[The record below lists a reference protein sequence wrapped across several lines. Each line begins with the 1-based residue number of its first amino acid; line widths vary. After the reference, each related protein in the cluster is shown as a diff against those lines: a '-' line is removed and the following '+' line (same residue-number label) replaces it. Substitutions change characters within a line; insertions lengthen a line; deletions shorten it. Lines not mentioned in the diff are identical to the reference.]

1 MSVCWACAY
10 PLPEGVLFCSSCG
23 VIQPPNPQRSHFEVL
38 GIQAKYQV
46 DLGDLERRFKD
57 LSRQL
62 HPDRFVLA
70 EPAERRYSLLH
81 TTAVNDAYRHL
92 RVPRKRAEYLMALW
106 GRPVTEQSSRTAAL
120 PLEFLEEVMELRER
134 LAEAHMAGDRA
145 ALESELKQ
153 VRGILAELDVEI
165 EQRFHEH
172 LLTEPTDRWKIEDRL
187 EYLLHRQKYLS
198 NIVAEHGA

>member
-1 MSVCWACAY
+1 MSACWACSSAMG
-10 PLPEGVLFCSSCG
+10 EGVLFCPVCA
-23 VIQPPNPQRSHFEVL
+23 VIQPPNPQRNHFEVL
-38 GIQAKYQV
+38 GIQAQYQI
-46 DLGDLERRFKD
+46 DSGELERRFKD
-57 LSRQL
+57 LSRLL

-70 EPAERRYSLLH
+70 DAAERRYSLLH

-134 LAEAHMAGDRA
+134 LAEARMAGNRA
-145 ALESELKQ
+145 ALEKELKQ
-153 VRGILAELDVEI
+153 VREILAALDVEI
-165 EQRFHEH
+165 EQRFQEH
-172 LLTEPTDRWKIEDRL
+172 TAVDPSNRWQIEDRL

-198 NIVAEHGA
+198 NVVVEHGV